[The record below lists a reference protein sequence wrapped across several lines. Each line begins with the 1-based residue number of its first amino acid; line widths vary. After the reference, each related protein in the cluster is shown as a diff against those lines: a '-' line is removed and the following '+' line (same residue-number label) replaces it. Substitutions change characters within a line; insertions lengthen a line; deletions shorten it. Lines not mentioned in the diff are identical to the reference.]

1 MNIIVSA
8 FITNIN
14 NRNDRNIDKY
24 IEYGKILL
32 NNINCYKVIFIEK
45 LIYEP
50 NFHMIDEESEYI
62 FTYDTKTY
70 KYFFQNNTIFVLFEK
85 MDIYL
90 YNYIDKITNFNV
102 NTDNPLKDTLEYMF
116 VQCHKT
122 EWVKMAIQLVSN
134 IKNNTLILHLKSS
147 DKLHFMWVDF
157 GIYHMFN
164 NNIKEFNDSFK
175 HLSEID
181 NINHNINHNINNNI
195 NHNNKI
201 RISSCINPTNK
212 YNGDIYKHV
221 AWFFAG
227 SVFGGSSDSL
237 TTFADLMKIECVN
250 IIHER
255 NHLMW
260 EINIWYLIYLKN
272 PELFD
277 PYNCAHDSSIIVNY

>member
-45 LIYEP
+45 LIYES

-181 NINHNINHNINNNI
+181 NINHSFLELNGKDASLFIYKKSIFEINNDIKKNVDI
-195 NHNNKI
+195 KNN
-201 RISSCINPTNK
+201 
-212 YNGDIYKHV
+212 
-221 AWFFAG
+221 
-227 SVFGGSSDSL
+227 
-237 TTFADLMKIECVN
+237 MKITN
-250 IIHER
+250 AKLLS
-255 NHLMW
+255 N
-260 EINIWYLIYLKN
+260 IYLQAG
-272 PELFD
+272 F
-277 PYNCAHDSSIIVNY
+277 